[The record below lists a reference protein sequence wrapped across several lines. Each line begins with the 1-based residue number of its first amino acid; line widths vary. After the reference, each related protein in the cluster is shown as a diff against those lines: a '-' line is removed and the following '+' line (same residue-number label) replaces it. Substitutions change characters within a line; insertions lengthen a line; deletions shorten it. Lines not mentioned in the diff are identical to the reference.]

1 MFASRF
7 ACWLFSCLLLLA
19 GGCALAEQAPRPGS
33 DLPALD
39 WIPGSDWVN
48 VKDLGAV
55 GDGVADDTAAIQQA
69 LDAATSGSTVYL
81 PAGTYRLTDT
91 LRLEKGGGIY
101 GMLLVGHGRDTHLV
115 WDGPEGG
122 QMILD
127 DGVPYSRYV
136 GMVLDGRG
144 KAAVAFCHKN
154 SRRFE
159 TEVRHQHMAF
169 LNCTDTGLLVD
180 PARVQATAE
189 TLVENCLFE
198 NCKRGVALLRF
209 NEYDWTF
216 DGCEFRDCEIGVQ
229 CDHGNVYVR
238 NTHFAGSKTVDL
250 LLRPEHGCSVR
261 RCTSVGS
268 RAFVDYANSV
278 APLTIQDCRVEGWT
292 NPEWA
297 ISTAGAPA
305 MIFDCV
311 FTKPPNRNAPIA
323 SGGGQT
329 VVVSENV
336 SAETD
341 GVYSA
346 TRRGRLYEVPAGQRR
361 GSLTSAQQRFLKST
375 WPVPTKVF
383 DAKRDFGAQGDG
395 KTDDTAAIQQAI
407 DAARAAG
414 NGALAYIP
422 TGFYVVTET
431 LRVTGADYYVGG
443 TGFRTCLV
451 WRGAEGGTIIV
462 VEDPERITLENLAIG
477 NHDSGQMKNGIDVLQ
492 TSTGKPS
499 FITYDN
505 VSVYGMYQKQPLRQG
520 LWLRGLGSGC
530 TVLIRHLQGNL
541 HLVDSAAATIL
552 ANTSYEGSVI
562 VEGKSKQRGGFF
574 GIQTRLGTIVSHA
587 LYIKDNH
594 SLVASDFYAEQS
606 DHGFSLQGAADDPP
620 GRVTLQ
626 TPKFHFTPL
635 KDGGEN
641 VPLTIDNY
649 SGQVFMG
656 PVQFYVEPVR
666 MSLRHQGDR
675 PLQLFLMA
683 SFFYNTDLTPQ
694 SGPGLELFM
703 VGCKQAFTEPD
714 RHGAEDRMAEDTL
727 SKLAVG
733 LDDLRRLGDV
743 DLTLNHPAARP

>member
-1 MFASRF
+1 MNHIP
-7 ACWLFSCLLLLA
+7 WLIALIVGLTQ
-19 GGCALAEQAPRPGS
+19 GGVALAASTPAPG
-33 DLPALD
+33 LPVLN
-39 WIPGSDWVN
+39 WEPRSDWVN
-48 VKDLGAV
+48 VKDLGAI
-55 GDGVADDTAAIQQA
+55 GDGVADDSAALQQA
-69 LDAATSGSTVYL
+69 LDGATSGSTIYL

-91 LRLEKGGGIY
+91 LRLGKGMALY
-101 GMLLVGHGRDTHLV
+101 GLLLVGNGRDTRLV
-115 WDGPEGG
+115 WDGPEGA

-144 KAAVAFCHKN
+144 KAAVGFCHKN

-189 TLVENCLFE
+189 TLIENCLFE

-216 DGCEFRDCEIGVQ
+216 DGCEFRDCGIGIQ
-229 CDHGNVYVR
+229 CDHGNTYVR

-268 RAFVDYANSV
+268 RAFVEFVSGV
-278 APLTIQDCRVEGWT
+278 SPLTIQDCRVEGWT
-292 NPEWA
+292 NPDWA
-297 ISTAGAPA
+297 ILRAGQPA

-311 FTKPPNRNAPIA
+311 FTKPPNRNGPIA
-323 SGGGQT
+323 SGDGQPLL
-329 VVVSENV
+329 VSENV

-346 TRRGRLYEVPAGQRR
+346 TRRGKLYEIPAGQRR
-361 GSLTSAQQRFLKST
+361 ASLTSAQQRFLKDT

-395 KTDDTAAIQQAI
+395 KTDDTAAIQQTL

-414 NGALAYIP
+414 NGALAYLP
-422 TGFYVVTET
+422 TGFYVVTDT
-431 LRVTGADYYVGG
+431 LRVTGANYYVGG
-443 TGFRTCLV
+443 SGFRTGLV
-451 WRGAEGGTIIV
+451 WRGAEGGTMVAI
-462 VEDPERITLENLAIG
+462 EDPDHITLENLAIG
-477 NHDSGQMKNGIDVLQ
+477 NHDSGQMNNGIDVLQ
-492 TSTGKPS
+492 TSTGQPS

-505 VSVYGMYQKQPLRQG
+505 VSVYGMYQKQPLRKG
-520 LWLRGLGSGC
+520 LWLQGLGSQC
-530 TVLIRHLQGNL
+530 TVVIRHLQGNL
-541 HLVDSAAATIL
+541 RLVDSAAATVL
-552 ANTSYEGSVI
+552 VNTSYEGSVV
-562 VEGKSKQRGGFF
+562 VEGKSKQRDGFF

-587 LYIKDNH
+587 LYVKDNH

-635 KDGGEN
+635 KEGGEN
-641 VPLTIDNY
+641 VPLTLDNY
-649 SGQVFMG
+649 SGQIFLG
-656 PVQFYVEPVR
+656 PIQFYVEPVKMR
-666 MSLRHQGDR
+666 LQHQGDR
-675 PLQLFLMA
+675 PLEMFLLGA
-683 SFFYNTDLTPQ
+683 FFYNTELTLQ
-694 SGPGLELFM
+694 QGPGLTLSL
-703 VGCKQAFTEPD
+703 VGCKGVPPKGSEWKPSDQ
-714 RHGAEDRMAEDTL
+714 MAEDTL
-727 SKLAVG
+727 AQVATG
-733 LDDLRRLGDV
+733 LDDLRRLGEV
-743 DLTLNHPAARP
+743 DLTLNHPHALGEVAP